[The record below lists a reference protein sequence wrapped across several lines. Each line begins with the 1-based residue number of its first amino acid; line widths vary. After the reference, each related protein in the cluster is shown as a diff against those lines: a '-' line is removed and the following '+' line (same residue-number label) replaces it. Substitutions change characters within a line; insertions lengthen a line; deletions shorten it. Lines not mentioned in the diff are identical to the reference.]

1 LQLLDFGLFDCVLFF
16 ECVSTPISTPIQQQ
30 QQQQQQHQQQH
41 NNNNNKRMLNTQL
54 FKYQYS
60 LLAFLAKNEL
70 NIKIFYKNYIF
81 GNKNLFHGTFLPFF

>member
-1 LQLLDFGLFDCVLFF
+1 MAFYDSVWA
-16 ECVSTPISTPIQQQ
+16 
-30 QQQQQQHQQQH
+30 
-41 NNNNNKRMLNTQL
+41 KLNTQL

-81 GNKNLFHGTFLPFF
+81 GNKYLFNGTFLPFF

>member
-1 LQLLDFGLFDCVLFF
+1 MTRIFF
-16 ECVSTPISTPIQQQ
+16 RVFFKAIAQIA
-30 QQQQQQHQQQH
+30 
-41 NNNNNKRMLNTQL
+41 LNTQL

-81 GNKNLFHGTFLPFF
+81 GNKNLFNGTFCHVFKTWSNVCFEV

>member
-1 LQLLDFGLFDCVLFF
+1 LR
-16 ECVSTPISTPIQQQ
+16 
-30 QQQQQQHQQQH
+30 
-41 NNNNNKRMLNTQL
+41 KYNTQL

-81 GNKNLFHGTFLPFF
+81 GNKNLFNGTFCHFLKKLGQMFVLKYDFLLDFSLMRILVLK